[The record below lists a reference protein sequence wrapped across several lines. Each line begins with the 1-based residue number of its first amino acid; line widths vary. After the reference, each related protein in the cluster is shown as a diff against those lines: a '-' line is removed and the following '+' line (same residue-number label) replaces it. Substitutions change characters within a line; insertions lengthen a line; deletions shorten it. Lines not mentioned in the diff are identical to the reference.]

1 MKAVVA
7 GLPGSEILLDPVTA
21 GLSAEGW
28 SVTRFYGGRLED
40 IVPARWIDAEI
51 LVCYGLACGTS
62 QLQTAPR
69 LRGIVSPTIGHEW
82 IDEAAASALG
92 ILVVNGA
99 VPENQ
104 ESMAEAAILLLLAAL
119 YDLPGAQAVLR
130 GSGQRRTP
138 PRMLKGKTIGL
149 LGYGNIAKAIIARLQ
164 GWGVDLIVHRR
175 AEIGAD
181 ERVRFVSLAALLESS
196 DILLPLASL
205 NRDSRGIID
214 AAALDRMKT
223 GAVLVNIARGEII
236 DEKALAE
243 RLADGRLSMAALDVF
258 ETEPLPSDSPLRTL
272 SNAILTPHAVG
283 HTIESFAAIPATA
296 IENALMLSRWEVPA
310 STRNTPIVKAWL
322 NRRG

>member
-7 GLPGSEILLDPVTA
+7 GLPGSEILLDPVAA

-130 GSGQRRTP
+130 GSGQQRTP

-181 ERVRFVSLAALLESS
+181 ERVRFVSLAALLEGS
-196 DILLPLASL
+196 DILLLLASL

-223 GAVLVNIARGEII
+223 GAVLVNISRGEII

-258 ETEPLPSDSPLRTL
+258 ATEPLPSDSPLRTL
-272 SNAILTPHAVG
+272 SNAILTPHAIG
-283 HTIESFAAIPATA
+283 HTIESFAAIPAAA
-296 IENALMLSRWEVPA
+296 IENALMLSRWEAPA

-322 NRRG
+322 DRRG

>member
-7 GLPGSEILLDPVTA
+7 GLPGSEILLDPVA
-21 GLSAEGW
+21 AALSAEGW

-40 IVPARWIDAEI
+40 IVPTRWIDAEI
-51 LVCYGLACGTS
+51 LVCYGLTCGTS

-130 GSGQRRTP
+130 GSGQQRTP

-181 ERVRFVSLAALLESS
+181 ERARFVSLAALLEGS
-196 DILLPLASL
+196 DILVLLASL

-272 SNAILTPHAVG
+272 SNAILTPHAIG
-283 HTIESFAAIPATA
+283 HTIESFVAIPTAA

-322 NRRG
+322 DRRR